1 MSVLGRELEGRHALI
16 TGANRGIGAAIAL
29 SLSELGA
36 TVTLLVRDKSS
47 GERAQ
52 TNLPGKSF
60 VVAADITN
68 EQAVIKACADA
79 AQAMGAVDILVNN
92 AGSVESAPFVRTD
105 RAVFERMMA
114 VHLYGPLATTQALLP
129 SMLDRKY
136 GRIVNIASIAGVAGA
151 PYVSAYCSAKHALVG
166 LTRSLAKETIAH
178 GVTVNAVCPGYTETD
193 MVADGIAKIT
203 ARTGR
208 SEDEARAALLT
219 NSPLKRLIT
228 AQEVASSVAW
238 LCGSG
243 AASVTGQT
251 IIIDGGE
258 LA

>member
-1 MSVLGRELEGRHALI
+1 MSALEGRHALV
-16 TGANRGIGAAIAL
+16 TGANRGIGKAIAVAL
-29 SLSELGA
+29 SALGA
-36 TVTLLVRDKSS
+36 TVTLLVRDRSS

-52 TNLPGKSF
+52 ASLRGKSF
-60 VVAADITN
+60 VVTADITD
-68 EQAVIKACADA
+68 EAAVKRACADA
-79 AQAMGAVDILVNN
+79 AAANGTIDILVNN

-114 VHLYGPLATTQALLP
+114 VHMYGPLAATQAVLP
-129 SMLDRKY
+129 AMLAQKF

-151 PYVSAYCSAKHALVG
+151 PYVTAYCSAKHAMVG

-193 MVADGIAKIT
+193 MVTDGIANIT

-228 AQEVASSVAW
+228 ADEVASSVAW
-238 LCGSG
+238 LCSAG
-243 AASVTGQT
+243 ASSTTGQT
-251 IIIDGGE
+251 IIMDGGE